1 MTIKKQ
7 FTLKRR
13 IKYLFLGLSLAGAIG
28 ITSSCTKEDVDQII
42 DILSEAAVQS
52 LASWI
57 AGNEDIPSIP
67 QDIVI
72 HDNGGTLPSSVD
84 LTSKL
89 PPIGNQGNY
98 GTCVAW
104 ATAYN
109 LKTALNGI
117 DHQWTA
123 AQLSRTEN
131 QTSPADLFLAIPSN
145 QKGTNCNGTNFE
157 PAMEVLIS
165 RGGAS
170 LSTAPYSNIGDCSQ
184 TPPSSWNQDATDNKL
199 VNYRKIADKSN
210 AQSMKVENFKGYLA
224 EGRPIVFGA
233 QLGDRFMRWNSD
245 AVLDYDTYL
254 NPGMQHAYHAII
266 LAGYDDSKQAFKVV
280 NSWGETWGN
289 RGVIWVDYT
298 FFLNSFCYAAF
309 VAQNKTEVE
318 IQNNQV
324 GNVATG
330 TDLLSWNLTDAQD
343 PQSSS
348 ARDREIVYDVY
359 NSGTSLIKAS
369 DRWSILYM
377 YYNAYDANDYGI
389 LIHDYYTDEFSTT
402 PGANDYWPD
411 GYGIAG
417 SWWNYIDVP
426 SGKSVAEALYGN
438 SGSHFSFTYQM
449 PSNLTGKY
457 YLVLVADGF
466 NDIEEV
472 NEDNNYFFYSK
483 ADGSPLEINNGIIQQ
498 GSMLKSV
505 NPNRPTALYQN
516 SPYQTLVK
524 PGRMNTYS
532 PSEIMSLIKD
542 RKKSGELQQKVNQF
556 TLKTTGK
563 AQKRQSR

>member
-1 MTIKKQ
+1 MMTKKQ
-7 FTLKRR
+7 FTIKSR
-13 IKYLFLGLSLAGAIG
+13 IKYLFLALSLSGAIG
-28 ITSSCTKEDVDQII
+28 ITASCTKEDVEQII

-72 HDNGGTLPSSVD
+72 HDNSGNLPSSID
-84 LTSKL
+84 LSSKF

-109 LKTALNGI
+109 LKTVLNGI
-117 DHQWTA
+117 DNQWTST
-123 AQLSRTEN
+123 QLSKTEN
-131 QTSPADLFLAIPSN
+131 QTSPADLFLAIPTSE
-145 QKGTNCNGTNFE
+145 KGYNCNGTQFE
-157 PAMEVLIS
+157 AAMEVLIS

-170 LSTAPYSNIGDCSQ
+170 LATAPYTNIGDCSQ
-184 TPPSSWNQDATDNKL
+184 TPPSSWNQDAADNKL

-210 AQSMKVENFKGYLA
+210 TASMTVENFKGYLA
-224 EGRPIVFGA
+224 EGRPIVIGA

-245 AVLDYDTYL
+245 AILDYDTYL
-254 NPGMQHAYHAII
+254 NPGMQHAYHALI
-266 LAGYDDSKQAFKVV
+266 LAGYDDSRQAFKII
-280 NSWGETWGN
+280 NSWGETWGSN
-289 RGVIWVDYT
+289 GTIWVDYT

-318 IQNNQV
+318 IQNNQI
-324 GNVATG
+324 GNVASG
-330 TDLLSWNLTDAQD
+330 TDLLSWNLTDSPNAQ
-343 PQSSS
+343 STN
-348 ARDREIVYDVY
+348 ALDREIVYDVY
-359 NSGTSLIKAS
+359 NSGTSLIKSA

-402 PGANDYWPD
+402 PGANDFWPD

-438 SGSHFSFTYQM
+438 TGSQFSFTYQM

-457 YLVLVADGF
+457 YLVLIADGF

-472 NEDNNYFFYSK
+472 NEDNNYFFYSNS
-483 ADGSPLEINNGIIQQ
+483 DGSPLELTNGII
-498 GSMLKSV
+498 SPKSSLKIA
-505 NPNRPTALYQN
+505 NPNRPMAFYQN
-516 SPYQTLVK
+516 SAYQTLVK

-532 PSEIMSLIKD
+532 PKEIMNLIKS
-542 RKKSGELQQKVNQF
+542 RKESGDLQSKVNKF
-556 TLKTTGK
+556 HLKDSGMG
-563 AQKRQSR
+563 QKRRAH